1 MNNYSSDE
9 EKLIS
14 WFQENYKNI
23 LLGITLG
30 LGIGFSYNYYN
41 DMQSNTQFEIS
52 LKYEQA
58 ITAYNNNEDNLI
70 LVLSDELTKE
80 YPANTYTTMS
90 NLYAAKIHYINGDLE
105 KSKNKLRQIIDNQS
119 DKDLKSIAT
128 IRLARLLISEG
139 KYNDAEIM
147 IKKYGNYDT
156 NFLSIELLGD
166 ISLAKNELIQA
177 KSYYMKL
184 LNEDLPPN
192 KIKIIKNKIS
202 LINEKQ

>member
-23 LLGITLG
+23 LLGIILG

-41 DMQSNTQFEIS
+41 DMQSNTQFELS
-52 LKYEQA
+52 LKYEEA
-58 ITAYNNNEDNLI
+58 IKAYNNNESDLI
-70 LVLSDELTKE
+70 LTLSDELSKE
-80 YPANTYTTMS
+80 FPANTYTTMS
-90 NLYAAKIHYINGDLE
+90 NLYAAKIHYINGDIKE
-105 KSKNKLRQIIDNQS
+105 SKNKLRQIIDNQN

-139 KYNDAEIM
+139 KYNDAEIV
-147 IKKYGNYDT
+147 IKKHVNHDT
-156 NFLSIELLGD
+156 NLLSIELLGD
-166 ISLAKNELIQA
+166 ISLAKNQLLQA

-192 KIKIIKNKIS
+192 KVKIIKNKLS
-202 LINEKQ
+202 LINE

>member
-23 LLGITLG
+23 LLGIILG

-70 LVLSDELTKE
+70 LALSDEL
-80 YPANTYTTMS
+80 
-90 NLYAAKIHYINGDLE
+90 L
-105 KSKNKLRQIIDNQS
+105 
-119 DKDLKSIAT
+119 
-128 IRLARLLISEG
+128 
-139 KYNDAEIM
+139 
-147 IKKYGNYDT
+147 
-156 NFLSIELLGD
+156 
-166 ISLAKNELIQA
+166 
-177 KSYYMKL
+177 
-184 LNEDLPPN
+184 
-192 KIKIIKNKIS
+192 S
-202 LINEKQ
+202 LIHI

>member
-23 LLGITLG
+23 LLGIILG
-30 LGIGFSYNYYN
+30 LGFGFSYNYYN
-41 DMQSNTQFEIS
+41 DMQSNTQFELS
-52 LKYEQA
+52 SKYEEA
-58 ITAYNNNEDNLI
+58 IKAYNNNESDLI
-70 LVLSDELTKE
+70 LTLSDELSKE
-80 YPANTYTTMS
+80 FPTNTYTTMS
-90 NLYAAKIHYINGDLE
+90 NLYAAKIHYINGDITE
-105 KSKNKLRQIIDNQS
+105 SKNKLRQIIDNQN

-139 KYNDAEIM
+139 KYNDAEIV
-147 IKKYGNYDT
+147 IKKHVNHDT
-156 NFLSIELLGD
+156 NLLSIELLGD
-166 ISLAKNELIQA
+166 ISLAKNQLLQA

-192 KIKIIKNKIS
+192 KVKIIKNKLS
-202 LINEKQ
+202 LLNE

>member
-23 LLGITLG
+23 LLGIILG
-30 LGIGFSYNYYN
+30 LGIGFSYNYYS
-41 DMQSNTQFEIS
+41 DTQSNTQFEIS
-52 LKYEQA
+52 SKYEEA
-58 ITAYNNNEDNLI
+58 IKAYNNNEVNLI
-70 LVLSDELTKE
+70 LALSDELSKE
-80 YPANTYTTMS
+80 YPTNAYTTMS
-90 NLYAAKIHYINGDLE
+90 NLYAAKIHYINGDFTE
-105 KSKNKLRQIIDNQS
+105 SKNKLRQIIDNQN

-139 KYNDAEIM
+139 KYNDAEIV
-147 IKKYGNYDT
+147 IKKHVNHDT
-156 NFLSIELLGD
+156 NLLSIELLGD
-166 ISLAKNELIQA
+166 ISLAKNQLLQA

-192 KIKIIKNKIS
+192 KVKIIKNKLS
-202 LINEKQ
+202 LINE

>member
-23 LLGITLG
+23 LLGIILG

-41 DMQSNTQFEIS
+41 DTQSNTQFEIS

-58 ITAYNNNEDNLI
+58 ITAYNNN
-70 LVLSDELTKE
+70 
-80 YPANTYTTMS
+80 
-90 NLYAAKIHYINGDLE
+90 AKIYYINGNLE
-105 KSKNKLRQIIDNQS
+105 KSKNKLRQIIDNQN

-147 IKKYGNYDT
+147 IKKHGNHNT
-156 NFLSIELLGD
+156 NLLSIELLGD
-166 ISLAKNELIQA
+166 ISLAKNQLAQA

-202 LINEKQ
+202 LINEQ

>member
-23 LLGITLG
+23 LLGIILG

-41 DMQSNTQFEIS
+41 DMQSNTQFELS
-52 LKYEQA
+52 SKYEEA
-58 ITAYNNNEDNLI
+58 IKAYNNNESDLI
-70 LVLSDELTKE
+70 LTLSDELSKE
-80 YPANTYTTMS
+80 FPANAYTRMS
-90 NLYAAKIHYINGDLE
+90 NLYAAKIHYINGDIKE
-105 KSKNKLRQIIDNQS
+105 SKNKLRQIIDNQN

-139 KYNDAEIM
+139 KYNDAEIV
-147 IKKYGNYDT
+147 IKKHVNHDT
-156 NFLSIELLGD
+156 NLLSIELLGD
-166 ISLAKNELIQA
+166 ISLAKNQLLQA

-192 KIKIIKNKIS
+192 KVKIIKNKLS
-202 LINEKQ
+202 LINE